1 MFDLRPENFEKIS
14 KDFINSITDFSPLRK
29 NEVSSAYSV
38 HRNVF
43 SKILRLLIF
52 SFYII
57 NKSAVSNC
65 IFLSIDLLK
74 KLIKGYAGI
83 TVYWSEIFFIIFLKE
98 IFFCEIV
105 WNIFWYWTTCLSD
118 LLESLVSRHWYF
130 CFYSSAKF

>member
-1 MFDLRPENFEKIS
+1 MNIRSVHSIRQSTFRAPKPAISHQLLFDLRPENFEKIS

-105 WNIFWYWTTCLSD
+105 WNIFW
-118 LLESLVSRHWYF
+118 
-130 CFYSSAKF
+130 